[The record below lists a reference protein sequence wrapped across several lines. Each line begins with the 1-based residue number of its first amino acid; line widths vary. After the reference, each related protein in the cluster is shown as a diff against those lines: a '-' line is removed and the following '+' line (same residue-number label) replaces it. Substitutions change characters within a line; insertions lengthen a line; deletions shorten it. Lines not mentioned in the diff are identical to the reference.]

1 MQRRSVTGTLS
12 QGEEGSEY
20 KQLWCAVMVRAL
32 DDFAT
37 VIRAYKDMK
46 HPAVTTSE
54 PYRWLLVSQ
63 DLSPG
68 SFHWICGHLGW
79 EPEIARNLVLNN
91 WRELTRRMK
100 ITTVTK

>member
-12 QGEEGSEY
+12 DCESGSEY

-32 DDFAT
+32 DDFST
-37 VIRAYKDMK
+37 EIKRYGSVT
-46 HPAVTTSE
+46 HPLVVASE
-54 PYRWLLVSQ
+54 PYEWLLVSE

-79 EPEIARNLVLNN
+79 DVNITRQLVRNK
-91 WRELTRRMK
+91 WRDVMRQITN
-100 ITTVTK
+100 TTVTK